1 MKELYRFRQFLA
13 EGKLLK
19 EDNLKDYWS
28 EWAAGEVE
36 VGNDGVI
43 DAGGVDA
50 DFKDVPDDTMDT
62 FKRYVKAVKTLN
74 ASSKELRDDIAV
86 AISGIFYDGGGFEDY
101 EFDVLTSDQFD
112 KIGLSEGK
120 LFEEEK
126 GIDYLKKAF
135 QIYLEG
141 GDDFN
146 KKVGEIETVKFKND
160 GSLIPK
166 NKFEAALQ
174 SLPTTVKVDVYNV
187 NFKKVGDNIVG
198 TFKIK

>member
-1 MKELYRFRQFLA
+1 MDNFDLKKYLA
-13 EGKLLK
+13 EG
-19 EDNLKDYWS
+19 
-28 EWAAGEVE
+28 
-36 VGNDGVI
+36 
-43 DAGGVDA
+43 
-50 DFKDVPDDTMDT
+50 
-62 FKRYVKAVKTLN
+62 R
-74 ASSKELRDDIAV
+74 
-86 AISGIFYDGGGFEDY
+86 
-101 EFDVLTSDQFD
+101 
-112 KIGLSEGK
+112 

-160 GSLIPK
+160 GSLIPEEE
-166 NKFEAALQ
+166 FEAALQ

-198 TFKIK
+198 TFKIN